1 MSRIRFHEL
10 ARRELL
16 ETRDYYD
23 DLVFKLGEKF
33 VVEVER
39 CLNIIKINPLA
50 YPVVKQNIRKAV
62 IIKFPFSILYRV
74 EQDNIYILA
83 VMHQK
88 RKPKYWIGRE

>member
-1 MSRIRFHEL
+1 MNRIRFHEL

-23 DLVFKLGEKF
+23 DLVYRLGEKF
-33 VVEVER
+33 VVEIEK
-39 CLNIIKINPLA
+39 CLNIIKINPFA

-74 EQDNIYILA
+74 GKDHIYILA

-88 RKPKYWIGRE
+88 RKPKYWLERI